1 MADAA
6 VWGVIGALTQEQP
19 VSCRACGAGVSEDA
33 LFCSRCGARVD
44 EALAAPERR
53 IVTALFCDL
62 VGSTELAERTDPEE
76 LDRLLRRYYG
86 LAREAIERHGGTI
99 EKFIGDA
106 VAALFGFPLAHED
119 DPERAV
125 RAALDIVQR
134 IRSDEIGLQVRVAVE
149 TGEAFVRDAAQHH
162 GFAAGDV
169 MNTAAR
175 LQSAAEP
182 MSVIVGPRARTS
194 AARGFEFAEMPP
206 LRLKG
211 KQAPVRA
218 ALVVRPRAASAS
230 PALSVHLVGRERELG
245 ELRSVVRDV
254 TEGAGAVVL
263 VEGEPGIGKSQL
275 VAEVRAASE
284 VLWLRGRSVETRDA
298 AGYRPFAEQICSWAG
313 TAPGWDALVAKALAL
328 GLTRRDAAFL
338 AALAGIEPDSEAAE
352 RLALLDPEALQPALY
367 RSIWTW
373 LNALAAARPVV
384 LEFEDWHWADGAS
397 VQLLEHVAA
406 LVGARPLLLLVISR
420 PGPATERALSRVPGG
435 LRRLQVAPL
444 AQEEAGRLLDELVSG
459 HDIGPERLRA
469 ALTRAEGNPYFLHE
483 LARLIAEQTGVAD
496 LPDTVRAVVTS
507 RVDRLPAGLRTLLRS
522 AAVLGRT
529 FESELLERLDGYGP
543 VSEALGQLAAT
554 QLVERAG
561 QDRYRFAHA
570 LTREAVYEGI
580 PLAERRRLH
589 KKAAG
594 ALADVHGAAASS
606 LPAIAYHLAQAQDWD
621 AAASAL
627 VAAGEQAARIASD
640 DEALQMYRAAIAA
653 HERLAEDRWTPL
665 ERSRIDRQIAEAL
678 ERLGRHEEASRQI
691 AGALTRLGLRLPQD
705 SAAVKRAMLR
715 QLLPRMLRQ
724 PSLPPPG
731 APLDESELEI
741 DRELHIHGWIAYF
754 EDFDMVAL
762 DALLLAHRAARA
774 NDLEGIAVGS
784 FSVALLF
791 AVLGRER
798 LAMGYVSRALQA
810 AERHGDP
817 LTLAQARQGGAVVAL
832 AQGGWD
838 DVRML
843 TEPAMHVSAEVGDL
857 RVWAASAALLMT
869 AAAHH
874 GDLARARELAA
885 EVERAGAESG
895 NLQIHGWGL
904 GFLGLVNHLEGDA
917 EAAVQLAEASVAE
930 LRRVPDHLNVTI
942 FLGALARAQLRAG
955 HPDAAASTIAHVSAE
970 VEQRGFRG
978 LYTAYQVEAAAEYA
992 LLSLA
997 TDNSAATRKAARR
1010 AIRGSLGRRHVA
1022 RWHIVHAHAL
1032 DGGMQWVLGQERRAE
1047 RSFARAQTV
1056 AQQYQWHGTLH
1067 DAASWVAYCC
1077 AAAGIGPPALPAYAL
1092 PRETSARDLASAT
1105 GA

>member
-1 MADAA
+1 
-6 VWGVIGALTQEQP
+6 LTQEQP

-33 LFCSRCGARVD
+33 LFCSRCGARLD
-44 EALAAPERR
+44 EAGTPERR
-53 IVTALFCDL
+53 VVTALFCDL
-62 VGSTELAERTDPEE
+62 VGSTELAEGTDPEE
-76 LDRLLRRYYG
+76 VDRLLRRYYG

-125 RAALDIVQR
+125 RAALDIVEGV
-134 IRSDEIGLQVRVAVE
+134 RSDEIGVQVRAAVE
-149 TGEAFVRDAAQHH
+149 TGEAFVHDLARGH

-182 MSVIVGPRARTS
+182 MSVIVGPRARAS
-194 AARGFEFAEMPP
+194 ATGGFVFAETPP

-211 KQAPVRA
+211 KHAPVRA
-218 ALVVRPRAASAS
+218 SLVVRPLAVSASAARS
-230 PALSVHLVGRERELG
+230 IRLAGRERELA
-245 ELRSVVRDV
+245 ELRSVVGDV
-254 TEGAGAVVL
+254 ADGAGAVVL
-263 VEGEPGIGKSQL
+263 VEGEPGIGKSRL
-275 VAEVRAASE
+275 VAEVRLESE

-298 AGYRPFAEQICSWAG
+298 AGYRPFAEQIRSWVGTEQSWA
-313 TAPGWDALVAKALAL
+313 ALVSKTVAL
-328 GLTRRDAAFL
+328 GLPRRDAAVL
-338 AALAGIEPDSEAAE
+338 AALAGIEPDSEAAG
-352 RLALLDPEALQPALY
+352 RLALLDPEALQLALY
-367 RSIWTW
+367 RSVWTW

-397 VQLLEHVAA
+397 AQLLEHVAA
-406 LVGARPLLLLVISR
+406 LAGARPLLLLVISR
-420 PGPATERALSRVPGG
+420 PGAATERALSRVPGG
-435 LRRLQVAPL
+435 LRRLQVGPL
-444 AQEEAGRLLDELVSG
+444 AEEDAGRLLDELVSG
-459 HDIGPERLRA
+459 HDIAPERLSA

-483 LARLIAEQTGVAD
+483 LARLIAEETGVAD
-496 LPDTVRAVVTS
+496 LPDTVRAVITS
-507 RVDRLPAGLRTLLRS
+507 RVDRLPARLRSLLRT

-529 FESELLERLDGYGP
+529 FETRLLEQVDACRPLP
-543 VSEALGQLAAT
+543 EALDQLAAT

-561 QDRYRFAHA
+561 PDRYRFAHA
-570 LTREAVYEGI
+570 LTRDAVYEGI
-580 PLAERRRLH
+580 PLAERHRLH
-589 KKAAG
+589 QKAAG
-594 ALADVHGAAASS
+594 ALADVHGPAASG

-665 ERSRIDRQIAEAL
+665 ERSRIDRQIADAL

-715 QLLPRMLRQ
+715 ELLPRMLR
-724 PSLPPPG
+724 PPPALPPPG

-741 DRELHIHGWIAYF
+741 DRELHVHGTIAYF

-762 DALLLAHRAARA
+762 DALMLTQRAAHA

-784 FSVALLF
+784 LSVALLF
-791 AVLGRER
+791 TALGREQS
-798 LAMGYVSRALQA
+798 AMRYISRALQA

-817 LTLAQARQGGAVVAL
+817 LTLAQTRQAGAVVAL

-843 TEPAMHVSAEVGDL
+843 AEPAMNVSGDAGDL
-857 RVWAASAALLMT
+857 RVWAGSAAFLMT

-885 EVERAGAESG
+885 EVERVGAESG
-895 NLQIHGWGL
+895 NLQIRGWGL

-917 EAAVQLAEASVAE
+917 EAAVRLDEASVAE
-930 LRRVPDHLNVTI
+930 LLRVPDHLIATVG
-942 FLGALARAQLRAG
+942 LGALARAQLRAG
-955 HPDAAASTIAHVSAE
+955 HPDAAASTIARASAE

-997 TDNSAATRKAARR
+997 TDNSAATRKASRR

-1022 RWHIVHAHAL
+1022 RWHTVHAHVL
-1032 DGGMQWVLGQERRAE
+1032 DGGMQWVLGEERRAA
-1047 RSFARAQTV
+1047 RSFARAQTL
-1056 AQQYQWHGTLH
+1056 AQQYQWHGTLD
-1067 DAASWVAYCC
+1067 DAANWVAHCC
-1077 AAAGIGPPALPAYAL
+1077 AAAGLDPPALPAYAL
-1092 PRETSARDLASAT
+1092 PPAGAARDLASAT
-1105 GA
+1105 EA

>member
-1 MADAA
+1 
-6 VWGVIGALTQEQP
+6 VGVIGALTHEQP
-19 VSCRACGAGVSEDA
+19 VSCRACGAAVSADA
-33 LFCSRCGARVD
+33 LFCSRCGARLD
-44 EALAAPERR
+44 EAVAAPERR
-53 IVTALFCDL
+53 VVTALFCDL
-62 VGSTELAERTDPEE
+62 VGSTELAEGTDPEE
-76 LDRLLRRYYG
+76 VDRLLRRYYG

-125 RAALDIVQR
+125 RAALDIVER

-182 MSVIVGPRARTS
+182 MSVIVGPRARAS
-194 AARGFEFAEMPP
+194 AGRGFVLAEMPP

-211 KQAPVRA
+211 KHAPVRA
-218 ALVVRPRAASAS
+218 ALVVRPLPVSVS
-230 PALSVHLVGRERELG
+230 PSRSIGLVGRERELG

-254 TEGAGAVVL
+254 TQGTGVVML
-263 VEGEPGIGKSQL
+263 VEGEPGIGKSRL
-275 VAEVRAASE
+275 VAEVRSASE

-298 AGYRPFAEQICSWAG
+298 AGYRPFAEQVRSWAG
-313 TAPGWDALVAKALAL
+313 PEPGWAVLVAKTLAL
-328 GLTRRDAAFL
+328 GLARTDAAFL
-338 AALAGIEPDSEAAE
+338 AALAGIEPDLEAAE

-367 RSIWTW
+367 RSVWTW
-373 LNALAAARPVV
+373 LTALATARPVV

-406 LVGARPLLLLVISR
+406 LAGARPLLLLVISR
-420 PGPATERALSRVPGG
+420 PGSATERALSRAPGG
-435 LRRLQVAPL
+435 LRRLPVTPL
-444 AQEEAGRLLDELVSG
+444 AQEEAGRLLDGLVSG
-459 HDIGPERLRA
+459 HDIAPERLRA

-483 LARLIAEQTGVAD
+483 LARLIAEQKGVAD

-529 FESELLERLDGYGP
+529 FEVELLERLGDCGP
-543 VSEALGQLAAT
+543 VSAALGQLAAT
-554 QLVERAG
+554 QLIERAG
-561 QDRYRFAHA
+561 PDRYRFAHA

-580 PLAERRRLH
+580 PLADRHRLH
-589 KKAAG
+589 QQAAG
-594 ALADVHGAAASS
+594 ALADLHGAAASS
-606 LPAIAYHLAQAQDWD
+606 LPAIAYHLAQAQDWE
-621 AAASAL
+621 AATSAL

-665 ERSRIDRQIAEAL
+665 ERSRIDRQIADAL

-715 QLLPRMLRQ
+715 ELLPRMLR
-724 PSLPPPG
+724 PPPALPPPG

-741 DRELHIHGWIAYF
+741 DRELHIHGTIAYF

-784 FSVALLF
+784 LSVALLF
-791 AVLGRER
+791 TALGREQP
-798 LAMGYVSRALQA
+798 AMGYISRSLQA
-810 AERHGDP
+810 ADRHGDP
-817 LTLAQARQGGAVVAL
+817 LLLAQARQAGAVVAL

-838 DVRML
+838 DVRIL
-843 TEPAMHVSAEVGDL
+843 AEPSMDVSGGAGDL
-857 RVWAASAALLMT
+857 RVWAGGAAFLMT

-885 EVERAGAESG
+885 EVERVGAESG

-917 EAAVQLAEASVAE
+917 EAAVRLAEASVAE
-930 LRRVPDHLNVTI
+930 LLRVPDHLIAAVG
-942 FLGALARAQLRAG
+942 LGVLARAQLRAG
-955 HPDAAASTIAHVSAE
+955 HPDAAASTIAKVSAE
-970 VEQRGFRG
+970 VEQHGFRG

-992 LLSLA
+992 LLALA
-997 TDNSAATRKAARR
+997 TDNSAATRKATRR
-1010 AIRGSLGRRHVA
+1010 AIRGSLRREHLA
-1022 RWHIVHAHAL
+1022 RWHTVHAHML
-1032 DGGMQWVLGQERRAE
+1032 DGGMQWMLGQQRRAE
-1047 RSFARAQTV
+1047 RSFARAQTL
-1056 AQQYQWHGTLH
+1056 AQQYQWHGMLS
-1067 DAASWVAYCC
+1067 DAASWVAHCC
-1077 AAAGIGPPALPAYAL
+1077 ATAGIDPPTLPAYAL
-1092 PRETSARDLASAT
+1092 PPETAARDLASAT

>member
-1 MADAA
+1 
-6 VWGVIGALTQEQP
+6 
-19 VSCRACGAGVSEDA
+19 VSCRACGAGVSGDA
-33 LFCSRCGARVD
+33 LFCSRCGTRLD
-44 EALAAPERR
+44 EAGTPERR
-53 IVTALFCDL
+53 VVTALFCDL
-62 VGSTELAERTDPEE
+62 VGSTELAEGIDPEE
-76 LDRLLRRYYG
+76 VDRLLRRYYG

-125 RAALDIVQR
+125 RAAISIVER
-134 IRSDEIGLQVRVAVE
+134 VRSDEIGLQVRVAVE
-149 TGEAFVRDAAQHH
+149 TGQAFVRDLARGH

-182 MSVIVGPRARTS
+182 MSVIVGPRAR
-194 AARGFEFAEMPP
+194 AAAAGGFEFAEVPP

-211 KQAPVRA
+211 KHAPVRA
-218 ALVVRPRAASAS
+218 SLVVRSLAASAS
-230 PALSVHLVGRERELG
+230 AAHSIGLVGRERELA
-245 ELRSVVRDV
+245 ELRSVVCDV
-254 TEGAGAVVL
+254 TEGAGAIVL
-263 VEGEPGIGKSQL
+263 VEGEPGIGKSRL
-275 VAEVRAASE
+275 VAEVRSASE
-284 VLWLRGRSVETRDA
+284 VLWLRGRSIETRDA
-298 AGYRPFAEQICSWAG
+298 AGYRPFAEQIRSWVG
-313 TAPGWDALVAKALAL
+313 TEPGWDALVSKVLAL
-328 GLTRRDAAFL
+328 GLARRDAAFL
-338 AALAGIEPDSEAAE
+338 AALAGIEPDSEAAG

-367 RSIWTW
+367 RSVWSW

-397 VQLLEHVAA
+397 VQLLEHVAV
-406 LVGARPLLLLVISR
+406 LVGARPLLLLAISR
-420 PGPATERALSRVPGG
+420 PGSAAERALSRVPRR
-435 LRRLQVAPL
+435 LRRLLVAPL
-444 AQEEAGRLLDELVSG
+444 AEQEAGRLLDELVSG
-459 HDIGPERLRA
+459 HDIGSERLRA

-483 LARLIAEQTGVAD
+483 LARLIAEETGVAD
-496 LPDTVRAVVTS
+496 LPDTIRAVVTS
-507 RVDRLPAGLRTLLRS
+507 RVDRLSVALRSLLRS

-529 FESELLERLDGYGP
+529 FDSGLLERLDDCGP

-554 QLVERAG
+554 QLIERAG
-561 QDRYRFAHA
+561 PDRYRFAHA

-580 PLAERRRLH
+580 PLADRHRLH
-589 KKAAG
+589 QKAAD
-594 ALADVHGAAASS
+594 ALADVHSAADLS

-640 DEALQMYRAAIAA
+640 DEALEMYRAAIAA

-665 ERSRIDRQIAEAL
+665 ERSRIDRQIADAL

-691 AGALTRLGLRLPQD
+691 TGALTRLGLRLPQD
-705 SAAVKRAMLR
+705 SAAVKRAILR
-715 QLLPRMLRQ
+715 ELLPRLLRPPAL
-724 PSLPPPG
+724 PSPG
-731 APLDESELEI
+731 APPDDLELEI
-741 DRELHIHGWIAYF
+741 DRELHIHGTIAYF
-754 EDFDMVAL
+754 ENFNMVAL

-774 NDLEGIAVGS
+774 NDLEGIAQGS
-784 FSVALLF
+784 VAVALLF
-791 AVLGRER
+791 TVLGRNQ
-798 LAMGYVSRALQA
+798 LAMRYVSRAVQA
-810 AERHGDP
+810 ADRYGDP

-843 TEPAMHVSAEVGDL
+843 AEPAMNVSGEVGDL
-857 RVWAASAALLMT
+857 RVWAASAAFLMT

-885 EVERAGAESG
+885 EVERVGAESG

-917 EAAVQLAEASVAE
+917 EAAVRLAEASVTE
-930 LRRVPDHLNVTI
+930 LLRVPDHLIATVG
-942 FLGALARAQLRAG
+942 LGALARAQLRAG
-955 HPDAAASTIAHVSAE
+955 HPDAAASTIAQVSAE

-992 LLSLA
+992 LLALA

-1010 AIRGSLGRRHVA
+1010 AIRGSLGRRHLA
-1022 RWHIVHAHAL
+1022 RWHTVHAHVL
-1032 DGGMQWVLGQERRAE
+1032 DGGMQWVLGRERRAE
-1047 RSFARAQTV
+1047 RSFARAQTL
-1056 AQQYQWHGTLH
+1056 AQQYQWHGTLN
-1067 DAASWVAYCC
+1067 DAASWVARCC
-1077 AAAGIGPPALPAYAL
+1077 AAAGIGPPALPAHAL
-1092 PRETSARDLASAT
+1092 PPETVPRDLASAT
-1105 GA
+1105 EA